1 MSSFQIVKMIF
12 CCFECTQV
20 GNKEYRSHYSHIR
33 RDVAPGRRGKRELRG
48 RMCVRLLLHEVLMW
62 LMLTHLLQSSL
73 LTSKLKC
80 LLIASSKNKKH
91 TEEQPC
97 TWLLHPRQEE
107 GRGEGGHSAHGY
119 STQGGKREEERGHT
133 AHGYCTRGGKHLRRG
148 VTLILLW

>member
-1 MSSFQIVKMIF
+1 M
-12 CCFECTQV
+12 

-107 GRGEGGHSAHGY
+107 GRGEGVTVRMA
-119 STQGGKREEERGHT
+119 TPRKAVRGK
-133 AHGYCTRGGKHLRRG
+133 RRG
-148 VTLILLW
+148 VTLRMATAPEVGNT